1 MSETISSVMGII
13 PNLNTN
19 SPTEIIE
26 WLEIVTAAL
35 LQLKEELRKNYL
47 LINSNLRAKIM
58 ATEVLSYFESVS
70 ILSDRIGALKV
81 YGSKKFS
88 NVVKKEAEDY
98 CQGANDVLVYFNH
111 KLSKLKK
118 AKPDLDPI
126 EYIDGFSKRRILR
139 IKRKSVIKLLRP
151 REY

>member
-1 MSETISSVMGII
+1 MTETISSVMGLI

-26 WLEIVTAAL
+26 WLEIVSAAL
-35 LQLKEELRKNYL
+35 LQMKEELRKNYL
-47 LINSNLRAKIM
+47 LIHSNLRAKII

-70 ILSDRIGALKV
+70 ILSDRIGALKEY

-98 CQGANDVLVYFNH
+98 
-111 KLSKLKK
+111 
-118 AKPDLDPI
+118 
-126 EYIDGFSKRRILR
+126 
-139 IKRKSVIKLLRP
+139 
-151 REY
+151 